1 MPSSFTTGKV
11 GVVGSY
17 PICKAI
23 HDRTIELIPH
33 GIAIIW
39 MRIDGED
46 TFFYLVTVLGIS
58 RQQRDLVAPFIRLF
72 KKNGSIISRD
82 LWGVKP
88 TKSLILL

>member
-1 MPSSFTTGKV
+1 MPSSFITGKV
-11 GVVGSY
+11 VVVGSN

-33 GIAIIW
+33 GIANIW

-46 TFFYLVTVLGIS
+46 KLFRMLSVLGIFL
-58 RQQRDLVAPFIRLF
+58 QQWDLVAPFTGLF

-88 TKSLILL
+88 TKSLILP

>member
-1 MPSSFTTGKV
+1 MPSLFTTGKV
-11 GVVGSY
+11 RVVGSN
-17 PICKAI
+17 PICKGI

-33 GIAIIW
+33 GIANIS

-46 TFFYLVTVLGIS
+46 KLFHVVTVLGIS

-82 LWGVKP
+82 LWGVKR
-88 TKSLILL
+88 TKSLILP